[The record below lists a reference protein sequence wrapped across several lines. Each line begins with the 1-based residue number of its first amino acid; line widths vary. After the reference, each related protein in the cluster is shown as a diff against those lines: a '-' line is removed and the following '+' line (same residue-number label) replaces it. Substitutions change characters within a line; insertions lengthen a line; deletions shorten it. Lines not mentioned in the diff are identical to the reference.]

1 MSDGESSSSYSS
13 WLDKLRSL
21 LALDQPKGRDDV
33 LADLTSAFEQS
44 IIDADAFR
52 MLQGVMQLS
61 ELRVRDIM
69 IPRSQ
74 MIVLDSKSSIEENL
88 RVILDTQHSR
98 YPVLGDS
105 RDQLLG
111 LLMTKDLLTACLKQ
125 SQSIEDF
132 APFYRPVFY
141 VPEGKRATELL
152 REFQRRHLHLA
163 VVVDE
168 YGGLAGLITIEDII
182 ERIVGKIEDEYDE
195 TDVHIIE
202 ITPDT
207 FTVKALTPVSE
218 FNQFFACQLEQEV
231 ADTIG
236 GLVVAKFGRVPQTG
250 ETIVLDGYIT
260 FKVLR
265 ADRRRVHLF
274 KVSFAAMPLLPP
286 PAEH

>member
-1 MSDGESSSSYSS
+1 M
-13 WLDKLRSL
+13 
-21 LALDQPKGRDDV
+21 
-33 LADLTSAFEQS
+33 
-44 IIDADAFR
+44 
-52 MLQGVMQLS
+52 
-61 ELRVRDIM
+61 
-69 IPRSQ
+69 
-74 MIVLDSKSSIEENL
+74 EENL
-88 RVILDTQHSR
+88 HIILDTQHSR

-111 LLMTKDLLTACLKQ
+111 LLMTKDLLTACLKHPQ
-125 SQSIEDF
+125 GTIDEL

-152 REFQRRHLHLA
+152 REFQSRHLHLA

-218 FNQFFACQLEQEV
+218 FNQFFDCHLEQEI
-231 ADTIG
+231 ADTVG
-236 GLVVAKFGRVPQTG
+236 GLIVAKFGRVPQTG
-250 ETIVLDGYIT
+250 ESIVLDGFIT
-260 FKVLR
+260 FKILR

-274 KVSFAAMPLLPP
+274 KVSFVAMPLLPP
-286 PAEH
+286 PADH